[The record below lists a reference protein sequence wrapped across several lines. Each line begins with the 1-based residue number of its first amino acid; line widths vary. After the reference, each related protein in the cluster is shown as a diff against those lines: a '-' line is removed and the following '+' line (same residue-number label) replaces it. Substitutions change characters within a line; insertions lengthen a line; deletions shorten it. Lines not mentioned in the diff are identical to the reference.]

1 MATLVASTA
10 VLSSHQRFVIWRIRR
25 LLSWP
30 PHTPLGQK
38 KKGPLRTGIRKSAQ
52 SLRFLPFL
60 GEQQEESFQL
70 SALHPSD
77 LSSVAETL
85 QMKQTNRARCRC
97 SDSPTAPRRFC
108 KTGANVAQTAHSAP
122 YWQVNQTLIHKHSAG
137 KTPCSV
143 PHSSQQSGQVKVECW
158 L

>member
-1 MATLVASTA
+1 MFCYLEDPPTPIMAATHTSGSEGKRSTENQK
-10 VLSSHQRFVIWRIRR
+10 VGPK
-25 LLSWP
+25 P
-30 PHTPLGQK
+30 PFPL
-38 KKGPLRTGIRKSAQ
+38 
-52 SLRFLPFL
+52 FL

-97 SDSPTAPRRFC
+97 SDFPTAPRCFC

-137 KTPCSV
+137 KTPCSA
-143 PHSSQQSGQVKVECW
+143 PHSSQQSCQVKVECW